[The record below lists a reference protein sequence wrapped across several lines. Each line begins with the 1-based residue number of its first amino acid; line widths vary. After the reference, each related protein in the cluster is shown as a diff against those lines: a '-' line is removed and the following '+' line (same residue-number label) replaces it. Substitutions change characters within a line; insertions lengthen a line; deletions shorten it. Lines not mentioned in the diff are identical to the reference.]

1 VGRIRREG
9 ERSLSYDDSHIHTQG
24 TGCLI
29 TSIRY
34 GRLENTPETCPR
46 FPSPNPDISSESLR
60 EFGVCPSFFRWFP
73 CKKGGESFALRA
85 RVSIFRF
92 SDGWHQVTSPGPFV
106 RHYEIYESLDGVRW
120 GSYIAKCISV
130 VERVVKR
137 KIRIIF
143 HCHCHIIRK
152 SAPLYI
158 WYHRCK
164 YGCRGGM
171 YRTNGWRQ
179 GEKKL

>member
-1 VGRIRREG
+1 MGRIRREG

-106 RHYEIYESLDGVRW
+106 RHYEIYESLDAITHSSSSPHFKLSRNAERW
-120 GSYIAKCISV
+120 MVMMWMWILLLFDFDFGPRSYATKSV
-130 VERVVKR
+130 
-137 KIRIIF
+137 
-143 HCHCHIIRK
+143 
-152 SAPLYI
+152 
-158 WYHRCK
+158 
-164 YGCRGGM
+164 
-171 YRTNGWRQ
+171 
-179 GEKKL
+179 